1 MPLFLLL
8 IAVCGADAPSYRLEV
23 QPMLVRA
30 GCSSGPCHGNLNGK
44 GGFKLS
50 LRGEDPAF
58 DLKAILRGATGRR
71 VATLNASES
80 LLLKKAS
87 GAVPHEGGV
96 RLTPDSL
103 GHNLLARWIAA
114 GCPDDTAKAPAVV
127 RLEVSPREQF
137 VKPGV
142 DKVRLEVTA
151 VMADGSRR
159 DAGALATFEPG
170 TLAFSAHAAPVI
182 EASRRGAGA
191 VLVSYAGAQAVA
203 RLHFLEHDPLPITE
217 VAHPVDRL
225 VQGRLS
231 RAGEAAAPLAPDHI
245 FLRRVWFDLA
255 GTPPPAE
262 VARAF
267 LDDKSP
273 DKRTRQIDDLLE
285 SPAYADVMALKWA
298 DILRV
303 EEKTLD
309 ARGVAAM
316 HGWLRRAFLDRLPL
330 DAMARELIAGRG
342 STYAHPPANFY
353 RALRDEQVR
362 AEAVGQVFLGLR
374 LQCARCHNHPFDRWK
389 QDDYHAFASLFSRVR
404 YQIVSNDKRDMLDK
418 HEFNGEQV
426 VYMARTGEY
435 KHPNGSGQVAARI
448 LEAKEAMPASD
459 DPLVALAD
467 WVGSAKNP
475 YFAKAQAN
483 RIWRHLM
490 GRGLVD
496 PEDDF
501 RLANP
506 PSNPELLDLLAAE
519 LVRGGFETRTLAR
532 LITTSQAYQRS
543 WLSEDDDEDDGLAS
557 SSRPRPLPA
566 EQVLDALAQV
576 TGSPLALK
584 GWPRGT
590 RAQQLPGV
598 LATREGGRR
607 PTSEVDRF
615 LRVFGKPER
624 LLSCDCERS
633 SEPTLA
639 QTFQM
644 LTGDLLQELLSRSD
658 NRLAGL
664 VSLPAE
670 KAVEELFLAALSRR
684 PTEAEAKGASRILSS
699 ARSRREGLE
708 DMLWGLVNSREFLLR
723 W

>member
-1 MPLFLLL
+1 M
-8 IAVCGADAPSYRLEV
+8 
-23 QPMLVRA
+23 
-30 GCSSGPCHGNLNGK
+30 
-44 GGFKLS
+44 
-50 LRGEDPAF
+50 
-58 DLKAILRGATGRR
+58 
-71 VATLNASES
+71 
-80 LLLKKAS
+80 
-87 GAVPHEGGV
+87 
-96 RLTPDSL
+96 
-103 GHNLLARWIAA
+103 
-114 GCPDDTAKAPAVV
+114 
-127 RLEVSPREQF
+127 
-137 VKPGV
+137 
-142 DKVRLEVTA
+142 
-151 VMADGSRR
+151 
-159 DAGALATFEPG
+159 
-170 TLAFSAHAAPVI
+170 
-182 EASRRGAGA
+182 
-191 VLVSYAGAQAVA
+191 
-203 RLHFLEHDPLPITE
+203 
-217 VAHPVDRL
+217 
-225 VQGRLS
+225 
-231 RAGEAAAPLAPDHI
+231 
-245 FLRRVWFDLA
+245 
-255 GTPPPAE
+255 
-262 VARAF
+262 
-267 LDDKSP
+267 DDKSP
-273 DKRTRQIDDLLE
+273 DKRTRQIDELLE
-285 SPAYADVMALKWA
+285 SPAFADVMALKWA

-309 ARGVAAM
+309 AKGVTAM
-316 HGWLRRAFLDRLPL
+316 HGWLRRAFLDRMPL
-330 DAMARELIAGRG
+330 DAMSRELIAGRG

-404 YQIVSNDKRDMLDK
+404 YQIMSNDKRDMLDK

-426 VYMARTGEY
+426 VYMARAGEY
-435 KHPNGSGQVAARI
+435 KHPNGGGQVAGRI
-448 LEAKEAMPASD
+448 LEAKEPVSASA

-467 WVGSAKNP
+467 WVGSASNP

-557 SSRPRPLPA
+557 SSRPRPLSA
-566 EQVLDALAQV
+566 EQVLDSLAQV
-576 TGSPLALK
+576 TGSPLPMK
-584 GWPRGT
+584 GWPKGT

-598 LATREGGRR
+598 LASREGGRR
-607 PTSEVDRF
+607 PNSEVDRF

-624 LLSCDCERS
+624 LLSCDCERA

-639 QTFQM
+639 QTFQL
-644 LTGDLLQELLSRSD
+644 LTGDLLQEMLSRSD
-658 NRLAGL
+658 NRISGL
-664 VSLPAE
+664 VSLPAD
-670 KAVEELFLAALSRR
+670 KSIEEMFLAALARR
-684 PTEAEAKGASRILSS
+684 PTQAEAKGALRILST

>member
-1 MPLFLLL
+1 MPLLGLVIL
-8 IAVCGADAPSYRLEV
+8 ACGAAEPSFRLEV

-50 LRGEDPAF
+50 LRGEDPSF
-58 DLKAILRGATGRR
+58 DLRAILRGATGRR
-71 VATLNASES
+71 VSSLDPAES

-96 RLTPDSL
+96 RLNPDTF
-103 GHNLLARWIAA
+103 GHKLLARWIEA
-114 GCPDDTAKAPAVV
+114 GCPDDTAKAPAVT
-127 RLEVSPREQF
+127 RLEVSPGEQF
-137 VKPGV
+137 VRPGI
-142 DKVRLEVTA
+142 DKVTLKVTA
-151 VMADGSRR
+151 LLADGTRR
-159 DAGALATFEPG
+159 DVGALATFEPA
-170 TLAFSAHAAPVI
+170 TQALVTHSAPVV
-182 EASRRGAGA
+182 EANRRGAGS

-203 RLHFLEHDPLPITE
+203 RLHFLDHEPLPVAE
-217 VAHPVDRL
+217 AAHPVDRL
-225 VQGRLS
+225 VQGRLA
-231 RAGEAAAPLAPDHI
+231 RAGEKTAPPVPDHV

-255 GTPPPAE
+255 GTPPPVE
-262 VARAF
+262 VSRAF
-267 LDDKSP
+267 LADKSP
-273 DKRTRQIDDLLE
+273 DKRARQIDALLE
-285 SPAYADVMALKWA
+285 GPAFAEVMALKWA

-316 HGWLRRAFLDRLPL
+316 HGWLRRAFLDRMPL
-330 DAMARELIAGRG
+330 DAMARELISGRG

-353 RALRDEQVR
+353 RALRDEQAR

-374 LQCARCHNHPFDRWK
+374 LQCAKCHNHPFDRWK
-389 QDDYHAFASLFSRVR
+389 QDDYHSFASLFSRVR
-404 YQIVSNDKRDMLDK
+404 YQILSNDKRDMLDK
-418 HEFNGEQV
+418 HEFNGEQI
-426 VYMARTGEY
+426 VYMARSGEY
-435 KHPNGSGQVAARI
+435 KHPGGGLVAPRI
-448 LEAKEAMPASD
+448 LDLAGAVPESA
-459 DPLVALAD
+459 DPLVVLAE
-467 WVGSAKNP
+467 WVGSAANP

-483 RIWRHLM
+483 RLWRHLM

-506 PSNPELLDLLAAE
+506 PSNPELLDFLTAE
-519 LVRGGFETRTLAR
+519 LVRGGFEARSVLR
-532 LITTSQAYQRS
+532 LIATSQAYQRS
-543 WLSEDDDEDDGLAS
+543 WTNDDDEEDDGLAS

-566 EQVLDALAQV
+566 EQVLDALSQV
-576 TGSPLALK
+576 TGSPLQLK
-584 GWPRGT
+584 GWPKGT
-590 RAQQLPGV
+590 RAQELPGV

-607 PTSEVDRF
+607 PGSNVDRF

-639 QTFQM
+639 QTFQL
-644 LTGDLLQELLSRSD
+644 LTGDLLQEMLARSD

-664 VSLPAE
+664 VSAPLD
-670 KAVEELFLAALSRR
+670 KAVEELYLAVLARR
-684 PTEAEAKGASRILSS
+684 PSTGEAEGAARIVSS

-708 DMLWGLVNSREFLLR
+708 DLLWGLVNSREFLLR

>member
-1 MPLFLLL
+1 MPLFCL
-8 IAVCGADAPSYRLEV
+8 IFLACGADAPSYRLEV

-50 LRGEDPAF
+50 LRGEDPGF

-71 VATLNASES
+71 VSTLDPSES

-96 RLTPDSL
+96 RLAPDSF
-103 GHNLLARWIAA
+103 GHKLLSRWIAA
-114 GCPDDTAKAPAVV
+114 GCPDDTEEAPALV
-127 RLEVSPREQF
+127 RLEVSPLEQF
-137 VKPGV
+137 VRPGV
-142 DKVRLEVTA
+142 DRVRLEVTA
-151 VMADGSRR
+151 VMADGTRR

-170 TLAFSAHAAPVI
+170 TLAFSTHAAPMV
-182 EASRRGAGA
+182 EASRRGAGS

-203 RLHFLEHDPLPITE
+203 RLHFLEQDPLPMVI
-217 VAHPVDRL
+217 VSHPVDRL
-225 VQGRLS
+225 VLGRLA
-231 RAGEAAAPLAPDHI
+231 RAGEAVAPPAPDHV

-255 GTPPPAE
+255 GMPPPAE

-273 DKRTRQIDDLLE
+273 DKRTRQIDELLE
-285 SPAYADVMALKWA
+285 SPAFADVMALKWA

-309 ARGVAAM
+309 AKGVAAM
-316 HGWLRRAFLDRLPL
+316 HGWLRRAFLDRMPL
-330 DAMARELIAGRG
+330 DAMARDLIAGRG

-353 RALRDEQVR
+353 RALRDEQAR

-404 YQIVSNDKRDMLDK
+404 YQILNNDKRDMLDK

-426 VYMARTGEY
+426 VYMARAGEY
-435 KHPNGSGQVAARI
+435 KHPNGGRQVAPRL
-448 LEAKEAMPASD
+448 LEAVDPLPASA
-459 DPLVALAD
+459 DPLVTLAE
-467 WVGSAKNP
+467 WVGSASNP

-519 LVRGGFETRTLAR
+519 LIRGGFETRTLAR

-543 WLSEDDDEDDGLAS
+543 WLSEDEDEDDGLAS

-576 TGSPLALK
+576 TGSPLQLK
-584 GWPRGT
+584 GWPKGT

-607 PTSEVDRF
+607 PSSEVDRF

-624 LLSCDCERS
+624 LLSCDCERA

-639 QTFQM
+639 QTFQL
-644 LTGDLLQELLSRSD
+644 LTGDLLQEMLSRSD
-658 NRLAGL
+658 NRLSGL
-664 VSLPAE
+664 SSLPGD
-670 KAVEELFLAALSRR
+670 KSIEELFLAALARR
-684 PTEAEAKGASRILSS
+684 PTSAEARGAARIISS

-708 DMLWGLVNSREFLLR
+708 DLLWGLLNSREFLLR

>member
-1 MPLFLLL
+1 MPYLFLIL
-8 IAVCGADAPSYRLEV
+8 AASGADAPSFRLEV

-30 GCSSGPCHGNLNGK
+30 GCSSGACHGNQNGK

-58 DLKAILRGATGRR
+58 DLKAIQKGALGRR
-71 VATLNASES
+71 VNTLDPAES
-80 LLLKKAS
+80 MLLKKPS
-87 GAVPHEGGV
+87 GAMPHEGGV
-96 RLTPDSL
+96 RLAADSL
-103 GHNLLARWIAA
+103 GNKLLAGWIAA
-114 GCPDDTAKAPAVV
+114 GCPDDTGKAPAVV
-127 RLEVSPREQF
+127 RLEVTPREQF
-137 VKPGV
+137 VKPGLAR
-142 DKVRLEVTA
+142 VRLNVHA
-151 VMADGSRR
+151 VLADGTRR
-159 DAGALATFEPG
+159 EAGHLAAFEAS
-170 TLAFSAHAAPVI
+170 TLAFSTRLAPEV
-182 EASRRGAGA
+182 EASRPGAGS

-203 RLHFLEHDPLPITE
+203 RLHFLEREPLPLAGS
-217 VAHPVDRL
+217 AHPVDRL
-225 VQGRLS
+225 VQGRLA
-231 RAGEAAAPLAPDHI
+231 RAGETAAPVAPDHV
-245 FLRRVWFDLA
+245 FLRRLWFDLA
-255 GTPPPAE
+255 GTPPPAD
-262 VARAF
+262 VARSF

-273 DKRTRQIDDLLE
+273 DKRTRQIDALLDN
-285 SPAYADVMALKWA
+285 PAFAEVMALKWA

-309 ARGVAAM
+309 ARGVAVL
-316 HGWLRRAFLDRLPL
+316 HGWLRRAFLDRMPL

-342 STYAHPPANFY
+342 STYTHAPANFY

-404 YQIVSNDKRDMLDK
+404 YQILDNDKVDRLDK
-418 HEFNGEQV
+418 HEFRGDQV
-426 VYMARTGEY
+426 VYMARSGEY
-435 KHPNGSGQVAARI
+435 KHPNGGGLVAPRI
-448 LEAKEAMPASD
+448 LEAPEPVSPAV

-467 WVGSAKNP
+467 WAGSADNP

-483 RIWRHLM
+483 RIWRHFM

-519 LVRGGFETRTLAR
+519 LARGGFETRTLAR
-532 LITTSQAYQRS
+532 LIVTSRAYQRS
-543 WLSEDDDEDDGLAS
+543 WSAGDEGEDDGLAAS
-557 SSRPRPLPA
+557 CRPRPLPA

-576 TGSPLALK
+576 TGSPLRMK
-584 GWPRGT
+584 GWPEGT
-590 RAQQLPGV
+590 KARQLPGV
-598 LATREGGRR
+598 LASREGGRR

-615 LRVFGKPER
+615 MRVFGKPER
-624 LLSCDCERS
+624 LLSCDCERA
-633 SEPTLA
+633 SEPTMA
-639 QTFQM
+639 QTLQL

-658 NRLAGL
+658 NRLGDLVGL
-664 VSLPAE
+664 PTD
-670 KAVEELFLAALSRR
+670 KAVEELFLAALARR
-684 PTEAEAKGASRILSS
+684 PTAAEAGGAARVLAS
-699 ARSRREGLE
+699 APSRRIGLE

>member
-1 MPLFLLL
+1 MPLFVLL
-8 IAVCGADAPSYRLEV
+8 IAACGAEAPSYRLEV

-71 VATLNASES
+71 VSSLNPSES

-96 RLTPDSL
+96 RLTPDSF
-103 GHNLLARWIAA
+103 GHKLIARWIAA
-114 GCPDDTAKAPAVV
+114 GCPDDTAKAPAVA

-151 VMADGSRR
+151 VLADGSRR

-170 TLAFSAHAAPVI
+170 TLALSVHEAPTV
-182 EASRRGAGA
+182 EAGRRGPGS

-203 RLHFLEHDPLPITE
+203 RLHFLEHDPLPMAE

-225 VQGRLS
+225 VQGRLA
-231 RAGEAAAPLAPDHI
+231 RAGEAVAPLAPDHV

-255 GTPPPAE
+255 GMPPPVE

-273 DKRTRQIDDLLE
+273 GKRTRQIDELLE
-285 SPAYADVMALKWA
+285 SPAFADVMALKWA

-309 ARGVAAM
+309 AKGVTAM
-316 HGWLRRAFLDRLPL
+316 HGWLRRAFLDRMPL

-404 YQIVSNDKRDMLDK
+404 YQIMSNDKRDMLDK

-426 VYMARTGEY
+426 VYMARAGEY
-435 KHPNGSGQVAARI
+435 KHPNGGGQVAGRI
-448 LEAKEAMPASD
+448 LEAKEPVSASA

-467 WVGSAKNP
+467 WVGSASNP

-557 SSRPRPLPA
+557 SSRPRPLSA
-566 EQVLDALAQV
+566 EQVLDSLAQV
-576 TGSPLALK
+576 TGSPLPMK
-584 GWPRGT
+584 GWPKGT

-598 LATREGGRR
+598 LASREGGRR
-607 PTSEVDRF
+607 PNSEVDRF

-624 LLSCDCERS
+624 LLSCDCERA

-639 QTFQM
+639 QTFQL
-644 LTGDLLQELLSRSD
+644 LTGDLLQEMLSRSD
-658 NRLAGL
+658 NRISGL
-664 VSLPAE
+664 VSLPAD
-670 KAVEELFLAALSRR
+670 KSIEEMFLAALARR
-684 PTEAEAKGASRILSS
+684 PTQAEAKGALRILST